1 MHDSGRP
8 LFFSVRLING
18 PVASIGSIVMQS
30 TLTLRHYRLTSAS
43 ASPRRWAAL
52 LLIVLLCG
60 EAACPSLGWSAQPV
74 APTLAREGDRTRFE
88 VTTFATGLAYPTSM
102 TTLADGSLLV
112 AESQGGTT
120 WIANDIWGSTRGSL
134 VRLVDANQDGV
145 ADGAPQVLAD
155 YLPGI
160 VSSVRRVDNTIF
172 ALSSQAGKETIT
184 ILQPGSTPTAA
195 LTTIGTINFSFPTTP
210 VQFEHTTYALAA
222 RAATTGGVDLYF
234 NVGSQANSVGTAVTR
249 TVGLSLGGSAAF
261 AGSAATS
268 AQMAADSIQA
278 VHVNVAAGTMSVS
291 APYTI
296 AVGLRNAAGMV
307 FDDAGNLYFQDNG
320 FDNGNTSL
328 SADTLHVIAA
338 SSLGKTVPNFGFA
351 NTYIDYATGATVG
364 PTDGVVPPLAAFR
377 PVDGKKSEGAV
388 ELAFAPEMFPYE
400 FWGEIFVP
408 FSGKYGQ
415 GGLANDENPL
425 VVVNPESGSLFHFIE
440 NQQMGHPNGL
450 LATDDTL
457 YLSDLNFWG
466 GFGGTSDGTP
476 TGIPADEG
484 GVVYAIRVLPAYAV
498 PEPATGV
505 LIAAAAATWLTVGW
519 RSGRGVARGIARGGK
534 APQKSPHDRR
544 EKSAK
549 LASLPLKAV
558 CGGYS
563 SVG

>member
-1 MHDSGRP
+1 MKEATRNDGAS
-8 LFFSVRLING
+8 FSPWVPYQG
-18 PVASIGSIVMQS
+18 PRSILGGIVMQPTF
-30 TLTLRHYRLTSAS
+30 TLTNRHCRIAS
-43 ASPRRWAAL
+43 APAAPRWTAL
-52 LLIVLLCG
+52 LLIGLLC
-60 EAACPSLGWSAQPV
+60 EAAARPTSGWGAEPV
-74 APTLAREGDRTRFE
+74 APALARTWDQTRFE

-112 AESQGGTT
+112 AESKGGTT

-155 YLPGI
+155 YLPGV

-184 ILQPGSTPTAA
+184 ILQSGSAPTSV
-195 LTTIGTINFSFPTTP
+195 LTTIGTINFSFPKTP
-210 VQFEHTTYALAA
+210 VEFGHTTYALAA

-234 NVGSQANSVGTAVTR
+234 NVGSQYNLVSTAADK
-249 TVGLSLGGSAAF
+249 TVGLSLGGGGAF

-268 AQMAADSIQA
+268 AQMAADSIQT
-278 VHVNVAAGTMSVS
+278 VHVDVAAGTMSVS
-291 APYTI
+291 APHTI

-307 FDDAGNLYFQDNG
+307 FDNGGNLYFEDNG
-320 FDNGNTSL
+320 FDNGSTSL
-328 SADTLHVIAA
+328 SADTLHVIEA

-364 PTDGVVPPLAAFR
+364 PTAGIVPPLAAFR

-425 VVVNPESGSLFHFIE
+425 VLVNPASGSLVHFIE
-440 NQQMGHPNGL
+440 NQQLGHGNGM

-466 GFGGTSDGTP
+466 GFGGTSDGV
-476 TGIPADEG
+476 PADQG

-505 LIAAAAATWLTVGW
+505 LIAAAAATWLAVGR
-519 RSGRGVARGIARGGK
+519 RSGRGMARGMEKPRKKAPMTGGK
-534 APQKSPHDRR
+534 
-544 EKSAK
+544 
-549 LASLPLKAV
+549 SLLN
-558 CGGYS
+558 
-563 SVG
+563 